1 MGPIEIM
8 HLFVV
13 ASYCIYFVI
22 GYHLSGSVCM
32 VKLSKMLYRHLIY
45 LLNFLNL

>member
-22 GYHLSGSVCM
+22 GYHLSIRVC
-32 VKLSKMLYRHLIY
+32 LYGQTV
-45 LLNFLNL
+45 